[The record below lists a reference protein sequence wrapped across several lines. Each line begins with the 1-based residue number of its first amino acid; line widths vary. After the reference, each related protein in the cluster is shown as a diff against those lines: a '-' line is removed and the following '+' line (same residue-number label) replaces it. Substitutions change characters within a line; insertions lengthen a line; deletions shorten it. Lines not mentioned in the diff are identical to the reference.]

1 MVINMACGGNK
12 NNKYFYKNSVK
23 DRINE
28 RDKAVGRYENQK
40 KVSEDESDRKNIN
53 LEKSNKEVSK
63 EDDSTAAATKQ
74 YNKTPLKI
82 GSETLKKKIKDIL

>member
-1 MVINMACGGNK
+1 MACSGNK

-23 DRINE
+23 DIMDK
-28 RDKAVGRYENQK
+28 RDKAVSIYENQK
-40 KVSEDESDRKNIN
+40 KMTEDESNRKTIN
-53 LEKSNKEVSK
+53 LEKSNKEFSK

-74 YNKTPLKI
+74 YNKTPIKI